1 MKHLFALL
9 MHARQYRK
17 DYVLGP
23 VFKVIEAI
31 FELII
36 PIVVSDMIDRGVNT
50 GDIAYI
56 RRCGVILAV
65 LTLVGFSS
73 TMVCQFLA
81 SRASQGTGTVLRS
94 ELFSHIMTLS
104 HSQLDGF
111 GTPTMISRVSGDIN
125 QVQTAAAM
133 LIRLAV
139 RAPFLAAGAI
149 VMSATIDPLLSLI
162 LLVAAPLIYL
172 SIIGV
177 TKASRPLYR
186 EIQRQN
192 DGITRIT
199 RENITG
205 SRVIRAF
212 SRQESERGRFAAVAD
227 ASQQASVKVGVI
239 AALLNPLTTVIMNLG
254 VIAILGFGGLRVDSG
269 ALTQG
274 QLVALINYINQILLA
289 LIVLANIINIFTRAE
304 ASAVRIQEL
313 LDTAS
318 TISDPERPDDFDPS
332 APAVELRNV
341 TFAYGS
347 GDPVLE
353 DLSFSVMPGQSIGI
367 IGGTGSGK
375 TSIANLIMRFWD
387 VRPGMGE
394 VRVMGA
400 DVKNVRA
407 ADLRSR
413 IGLVPQKAELVSG
426 TVRSNLLWGC
436 PGASDE
442 ELISALKT
450 AQAWD
455 FVEAKDGLD
464 TRVEMRG
471 RNFSGGQRQR
481 LTVARALAG
490 KPDIVILDDSSSA
503 LDAATDFRLRK
514 AIASDLSGSAI
525 IIISQRVSSVRSCD
539 SILAL
544 DDGRAAGIG
553 SHEELYDSCPLY
565 REICQS
571 QNAAR

>member
-9 MHARQYRK
+9 MHAGQYKK
-17 DYVLGP
+17 DYILGP

-50 GDIAYI
+50 GDTAYI
-56 RRCGVILAV
+56 RRCGITLVIL
-65 LTLVGFSS
+65 TFVGFSS

-81 SRASQGTGTVLRS
+81 SRAAQGTGTVLRS

-104 HSQLDGF
+104 HSQLDGY
-111 GTPTMISRVSGDIN
+111 GTPTLISRVSGDVN

-149 VMSATIDPLLSLI
+149 VMSAVIDLRLSLI
-162 LLVAAPLIYL
+162 LLIAAPLIYL

-177 TKASRPLYR
+177 TKASRPLYK
-186 EIQRQN
+186 EIQRQT
-192 DGITRIT
+192 DSITRIT
-199 RENITG
+199 RENLTG

-212 SRQESERGRFAAVAD
+212 SRQGSERGRFETAAE
-227 ASQQASVKVGVI
+227 ASAEASVKVGVI

-304 ASAVRIQEL
+304 ASATRIQEIL
-313 LDTAS
+313 NTKSAIAD
-318 TISDPERPDDFDPS
+318 PDDPQPFDPS
-332 APAVELRNV
+332 APAVELKNV
-341 TFAYGS
+341 TFSYGA
-347 GDPVLE
+347 GDPALE
-353 DLSFSVMPGQSIGI
+353 DVSVSVMPGHTLGI

-375 TSIANLIMRFWD
+375 SSIVNLIMRFWD
-387 VRPGMGE
+387 LEPGMGE

-400 DVKNVRA
+400 DVRNMKIS
-407 ADLRSR
+407 DLRSR

-426 TVRSNLLWGC
+426 TIRSNLLWGDSD
-436 PGASDE
+436 ASDD
-442 ELISALKT
+442 ELTQTLKT

-455 FVEAKDGLD
+455 FTEAKEGLD
-464 TRVEMRG
+464 TKVEMRG

-481 LTVARALAG
+481 LTIARAIAG

-503 LDAATDFRLRK
+503 LDAATDARL
-514 AIASDLSGSAI
+514 
-525 IIISQRVSSVRSCD
+525 
-539 SILAL
+539 
-544 DDGRAAGIG
+544 
-553 SHEELYDSCPLY
+553 
-565 REICQS
+565 
-571 QNAAR
+571 